1 MAEQTSSRKFHVSPA
16 LAAGLVGLSIGALA
30 YVLLHLAGKL
40 GSMGAEGGN
49 VAQIWSFIIAILE
62 LVSSIVATVIAVK
75 FQRSSNKESGTV
87 AQDAT
92 AIKRKIRPQHVV
104 IGVVIAA
111 IAFVAPPAI
120 NKFVFRHWGAE
131 TITQSMAL
139 YQQND
144 MKSGAW
150 AYAKLPDTKHQQL
163 EVQFRL
169 VSEQTTGSCVAPARM
184 RIVPVFNN
192 NQGTAISD
200 VRSGEM
206 RTIALPEDATGEKWL
221 AINVENDPYC
231 TVNLTVQS
239 AKYKK

>member
-1 MAEQTSSRKFHVSPA
+1 MAEQSSQKKFQVSPA
-16 LAAGLVGLSIGALA
+16 LAAGLVGLSAGALA

-62 LVSSIVATVIAVK
+62 LASSIVATVIAVK

-92 AIKRKIRPQHVV
+92 AIKRKIRPQHIV
-104 IGVVIAA
+104 IGASIAI
-111 IAFVAPPAI
+111 IAFVVPPAI
-120 NKFVFRHWGAE
+120 NKFAFRHWSAE
-131 TITQSMAL
+131 TITQSMML
-139 YQQND
+139 YQQTD
-144 MKSGAW
+144 MESGAW
-150 AYAKLPDTKHQQL
+150 AYAKLPDTKHAQL

-184 RIVPVFNN
+184 RIVPIFNN
-192 NQGTAISD
+192 NQGRAIDD
-200 VRSGEM
+200 VRSGDI
-206 RTIALPEDATGEKWL
+206 RTIALPDDVTGEKWL
-221 AINVENDPYC
+221 AIGIENDPYC